1 MGYYTKYSMEVED
14 IDNKGCDSYKIVKY
28 MLDKNEESDKFYPFR
43 NQLEELIECANEEY
57 KIIGLY
63 FDESNEVKWY
73 ENEDEM
79 KELSKVFYNVLFKLH
94 GEGEETGDIW
104 DKYFFNGKMQYCPA
118 QLICPPFDKNKLQ

>member
-94 GEGEETGDIW
+94 G
-104 DKYFFNGKMQYCPA
+104 
-118 QLICPPFDKNKLQ
+118 